1 MTAGRMQATASRSMP
16 MPARHLI
23 PFFAAA
29 LMVAAGLASLPTR
42 AMGAGGG
49 SDTTLSKPVD
59 PDFTEGRKAID
70 RKDWAAAI
78 PLFQKVVEKDPNN
91 ADAYNWLGYAWRNQ
105 GNYEES
111 FANYNK
117 ALLIDPKHRG
127 AHEYIG
133 EAYLK
138 TGNLA
143 KAEEFLKRLD
153 SLCTFGCAEYTEL
166 KNKIAA
172 YKAGK
177 AS

>member
-1 MTAGRMQATASRSMP
+1 MSARHPILTLAAVALSVLLVTAGA
-16 MPARHLI
+16 PA
-23 PFFAAA
+23 
-29 LMVAAGLASLPTR
+29 LA
-42 AMGAGGG
+42 AGGG
-49 SDTTLSKPVD
+49 GASDLSVSKPAD
-59 PDFTEGRKAID
+59 PNFTEGKKAID

-78 PLFQKVVEKDPNN
+78 PLFQQVVAKDDKN

-105 GNYEES
+105 GDYEQS

-117 ALLIDPKHRG
+117 ALLIDPRHRG

-172 YKAGK
+172 HKAGK

>member
-1 MTAGRMQATASRSMP
+1 MN
-16 MPARHLI
+16 ARHLI
-23 PFFAAA
+23 PVFAAA
-29 LMVAAGLASLPTR
+29 AFLIAGSALPTPVI
-42 AMGAGGG
+42 AAGGG
-49 SDTTLSKPVD
+49 SSDMSAPAKPVD
-59 PDFTEGRKAID
+59 PNFTEGKKAID
-70 RKDWAAAI
+70 RKDWAAAV

-91 ADAYNWLGYAWRNQ
+91 ADAFNWLGYAYRNQ

-111 FANYNK
+111 FSNYNK

-172 YKAGK
+172 HKAGK

>member
-1 MTAGRMQATASRSMP
+1 M
-16 MPARHLI
+16 
-23 PFFAAA
+23 
-29 LMVAAGLASLPTR
+29 
-42 AMGAGGG
+42 
-49 SDTTLSKPVD
+49 K
-59 PDFTEGRKAID
+59 
-70 RKDWAAAI
+70 
-78 PLFQKVVEKDPNN
+78 N
-91 ADAYNWLGYAWRNQ
+91 ADAYNWLGYAYRNQ
-105 GNYEES
+105 GDYEQS

-117 ALLIDPKHRG
+117 ALLIDPRHRG

-138 TGNLA
+138 TGNVA

-172 YKAGK
+172 HKAGK